1 MLRTYNIIN
10 LSLISPVEIQSDDGL
25 ERVYPNAGPSLENT
39 LINKTN
45 WK

>member
-39 LINKTN
+39 LIHIIDP
-45 WK
+45 